1 MFKSLQAR
9 SRAVLCCATLLLSLS
24 HGVVIGQTIQ
34 IDGEFFRDPTQPPGA
49 TQSAALIDVTSS
61 EAVVAA
67 EVTLNNLSLQFV
79 RSGGINPIAVINS
92 QPLTIGENIDGATI
106 KEIRP
111 GTVVLDI
118 QGMEYELAIF
128 KRPVRQAIE

>member
-1 MFKSLQAR
+1 MFNLLR
-9 SRAVLCCATLLLSLS
+9 TILLLSLP
-24 HGVVIGQTIQ
+24 IATYGQTIQ
-34 IDGEFFRDPTQPPGA
+34 IDGEFFRDPTQPPG
-49 TQSAALIDVTSS
+49 SAQAAELIDVTST

-79 RSGGINPIAVINS
+79 RSGGINPLAVINS

-106 KEIRP
+106 KEIGP
-111 GTVVLDI
+111 GKVLLDI
-118 QGMEYELAIF
+118 QGMEYELALF

>member
-1 MFKSLQAR
+1 VSEFPWAGLR
-9 SRAVLCCATLLLSLS
+9 SGVLCAVLLLPSL
-24 HGVVIGQTIQ
+24 VLGQTIQ
-34 IDGEFFRDPTQPPGA
+34 IDGEFFRDPTQPPGT
-49 TQSAALIDVTSS
+49 TQSAELIDITST
-61 EAVVAA
+61 EAVVAV

-79 RSGGINPIAVINS
+79 RSGGINPVAVINS
-92 QPLTIGENIDGATI
+92 QPLTVGDSIDGATI

-118 QGMEYELAIF
+118 QGIEHELAIF

>member
-1 MFKSLQAR
+1 VFKTLQSSLR
-9 SRAVLCCATLLLSLS
+9 SLALLSGLLPALVS
-24 HGVVIGQTIQ
+24 AQTIQ
-34 IDGEFFRDPTQPPGA
+34 IDGEFFRDPTQPPGTA
-49 TQSAALIDVTSS
+49 QSAALIDVTSS

-67 EVTLNNLSLQFV
+67 EVTLNSLSLQFV

-106 KEIRP
+106 KEIKP